1 MLRFGAEGQFDVLQ
15 SRSVRGWLAAT
26 VGLTRRGQPSSVAED
41 YIDEDRP
48 RDEADCFG
56 TRSQPRGQKIPA
68 AGDALVS
75 VGGMLLAGGAR
86 HWGAYFIRFPMAPP
100 ALTRGSRP
108 RPSERPNDTTA
119 PCAPKPDAPTWM
131 AGQV

>member
-75 VGGMLLAGGAR
+75 VGGMLLAGGGTTLGSVFYSLPNGTTRAHSMEQAAAQR
-86 HWGAYFIRFPMAPP
+86 AAERYNGALRTEA
-100 ALTRGSRP
+100 
-108 RPSERPNDTTA
+108 
-119 PCAPKPDAPTWM
+119 
-131 AGQV
+131 

>member
-75 VGGMLLAGGAR
+75 VGGMLLAGGHDIGERILFASQWHHPR
-86 HWGAYFIRFPMAPP
+86 SLDGAGRKAAVRATPQP
-100 ALTRGSRP
+100 LRSRLS
-108 RPSERPNDTTA
+108 REI
-119 PCAPKPDAPTWM
+119 
-131 AGQV
+131 VVVE